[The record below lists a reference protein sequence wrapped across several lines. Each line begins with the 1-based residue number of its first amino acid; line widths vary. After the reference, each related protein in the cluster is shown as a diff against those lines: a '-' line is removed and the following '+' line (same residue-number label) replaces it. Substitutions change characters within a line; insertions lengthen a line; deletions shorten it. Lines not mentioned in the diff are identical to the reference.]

1 MGAMAKNPIPELLS
15 AAARHVNDSLTTIR
29 IVGLEEARSI
39 AQFVPV
45 IVLLPAS
52 TNGQAD
58 SIRLTENNS
67 VTGISTASAIFE
79 LFGKVD
85 KLPRSKNPESDL
97 VFGDVKVNFSSMEA
111 TRKGQPLMLTTMEFK
126 TLKYMAQ
133 NARRVISRDEL
144 LNKVWGYENYPSTR
158 TVDNH
163 ILRLRRKLER
173 DPSRPIHF
181 RTVHRAGYKFLL
193 ESPATGRE
201 SADDLAIHK
210 R

>member
-1 MGAMAKNPIPELLS
+1 MGAVAKNPVSELLPTP
-15 AAARHVNDSLTTIR
+15 ARHVNDSVTPIR
-29 IVGLEEARSI
+29 VIGLEEARSI

-45 IVLLPAS
+45 LVLLPAS

-58 SIRLTENNS
+58 SIRQTGNNS
-67 VTGISTASAIFE
+67 VTVSSTASAISE
-79 LFGKVD
+79 LFGKGD
-85 KLPRSKNPESDL
+85 ELHRSRTPESDL

-111 TRKGQPLMLTTMEFK
+111 TRKGQPVTLTTMEFK
-126 TLKYMAQ
+126 TLKYLAQ

-144 LNKVWGYENYPSTR
+144 LNEVWGYENYPSTR

-173 DPSRPIHF
+173 EPSRPIHF

-193 ESPATGRE
+193 EAPATGRE
-201 SADDLAIHK
+201 SAYDLALHK